1 VACIDCGLK
10 KLTTWLPLVGCD
22 RARFYTTKIT
32 TMNTIEFRFKN
43 EYIDSTVTVQED
55 GSVVER
61 LGAGGELVQKPQ
73 KFASVRAWLNAMQRD
88 TDMCSHDPRY
98 DSDDEEDEAMIVW
111 FVPTKYSY
119 GRRTARNTPDG
130 DVVERSRTWSSP
142 EEWAAEIIASM
153 KAKKGGPRRS
163 KRLAAK
169 PAVNYTEE
177 EEVEEETPAALP
189 TVVVTET
196 PAVLPAIVVSETPK
210 AKASAPAKS
219 KLSDEEHRIVA
230 NIKGFLDRCNAAKEK
245 KTRAA
250 IATEFFYFIAVFCK
264 EFCTKH
270 KRFGNTVITK
280 AYEFKKY
287 ESDSVDLMRAAD
299 NVLLALGSPLDIP
312 VPLPVLLP
320 VGKCG
325 SCAKCGAEADK
336 IRARIEA
343 TYQKSKATA
352 EEAKEKAA
360 AEENE
365 KEKVKAAAEEKEK
378 VKAAAVAAASA
389 ALAAAATALTAALNA

>member
-1 VACIDCGLK
+1 M
-10 KLTTWLPLVGCD
+10 TN
-22 RARFYTTKIT
+22 
-32 TMNTIEFRFKN
+32 TMEFRFKN
-43 EYIDSTVTVQED
+43 DYIDSTVAVQED
-55 GSVVER
+55 GSVIER
-61 LGAGGELVQKPQ
+61 LGAGGEVVQKPQ
-73 KFASVRAWLNAMQRD
+73 KFVSVSVWLNAMQRD
-88 TDMCSHDPRY
+88 TDMCMRDPRY
-98 DSDDEEDEAMIVW
+98 DSDDEGEMIVW
-111 FVPTKYSY
+111 FVPTTYSY

-130 DVVERSRTWSSP
+130 EVVEGSRTWLSP

-177 EEVEEETPAALP
+177 EVEEEI
-189 TVVVTET
+189 
-196 PAVLPAIVVSETPK
+196 PAVLPAIVVSETPAVLPTVVVTETPK
-210 AKASAPAKS
+210 VAAPAPAKS

-230 NIKGFLDRCNAAKEK
+230 HIKGFLDRCNAAKEK

-270 KRFGNTVITK
+270 KRFGDTVIEK

-287 ESDSVDLMRAAD
+287 ESEYVALMEAAD
-299 NVLLALGSPLDIP
+299 KVLLTLGSPLDVP
-312 VPLPVLLP
+312 EPLPVPLP

-325 SCAKCGAEADK
+325 SCDRCRAEADN

-352 EEAKEKAA
+352 EEAKG
-360 AEENE
+360 
-365 KEKVKAAAEEKEK
+365 KAAAEEKEK